1 METAEEMSEKEAKV
15 EKKDTDYLGETHT
28 GRLAASA
35 TMFQCSRN
43 FTGYS
48 KITAYF
54 QQNFTYKQQLQQ
66 QQITQKYKF

>member
-54 QQNFTYKQQLQQ
+54 
-66 QQITQKYKF
+66 